1 MPMGKVSEQNEGIRT
16 LNQGRPRLCLSLTQF
31 KRGDTCFEPG
41 GTGTPA
47 PPCLKIGKYRFSSAF
62 PVARPHEAQKGA
74 QKGSEN
80 PLKGRL
86 RRLPEALLIIVDLR
100 SRFLWPP

>member
-16 LNQGRPRLCLSLTQF
+16 LNQGRPRLRLSLTQF

-62 PVARPHEAQKGA
+62 TITAPQAFPKFASAYAYAV
-74 QKGSEN
+74 
-80 PLKGRL
+80 
-86 RRLPEALLIIVDLR
+86 
-100 SRFLWPP
+100 FW

>member
-1 MPMGKVSEQNEGIRT
+1 MPMRKVSEQDKGIRT

-31 KRGDTCFEPG
+31 KRGDTSFEPG

-62 PVARPHEAQKGA
+62 TIKSIPAASGGL
-74 QKGSEN
+74 GSQN
-80 PLKGRL
+80 L
-86 RRLPEALLIIVDLR
+86 RYAELFQSL
-100 SRFLWPP
+100 SRFPYCHSAAEIRYSAAQ